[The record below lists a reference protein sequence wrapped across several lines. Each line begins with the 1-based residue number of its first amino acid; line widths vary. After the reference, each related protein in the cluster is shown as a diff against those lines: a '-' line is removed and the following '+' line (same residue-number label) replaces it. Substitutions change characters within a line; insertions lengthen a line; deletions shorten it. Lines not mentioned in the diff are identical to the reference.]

1 MKEERVIYAFNDKV
15 PQLSPQCW
23 VAPSATV
30 VGDILLEED
39 VSVWWGAVMRAEEE
53 RIHIG
58 AGSNVQDNAVL
69 HVDPG
74 FPLLIGRNVTIG
86 HLAMLHGCTVGDGS
100 LIGIGA
106 TVLNGARIGRDC
118 LIGAHAFIAEGKE
131 IPDRSLVLGA
141 PGKVVRTLSDEDV
154 ERMRAPAAVY
164 RERWKSYAKGLR
176 PIAVPGQP

>member
-1 MKEERVIYAFNDKV
+1 MIYALDDKV
-15 PQLSPQCW
+15 PQRAEASW

-30 VGDILLEED
+30 IGDVLLEED
-39 VSVWWGAVMRAEEE
+39 VSIWWGAVLRAEQE

-74 FPLLIGRNVTIG
+74 FPLTLGRNVTVG
-86 HLAMLHGCTVGDGS
+86 HLAMVHGCTVGEGS

-141 PGKVVRTLSDEDV
+141 PGKVIRTLSDEDV
-154 ERMRAPAAVY
+154 ERMHGAAKVY
-164 RERWKSYAKGLR
+164 KERWKAYSKGLR
-176 PIAVPGQP
+176 AV

>member
-1 MKEERVIYAFNDKV
+1 MIYAFDDKV
-15 PQLSPQCW
+15 PQLAPASW

-30 VGDILLEED
+30 VGDVVLED
-39 VSVWWGAVMRAEEE
+39 DASVWWGAVLRAEAE
-53 RIHIG
+53 RILIG

-74 FPLLIGRNVTIG
+74 FPLMLGRNVTVG

-141 PGKVVRTLSDEDV
+141 PGKVVRSLSDADV
-154 ERMRAPAAVY
+154 EGLRAAAVSY
-164 RERWKSYAKGLR
+164 QERWKAYARGLR
-176 PIAVPGQP
+176 PV

>member
-1 MKEERVIYAFNDKV
+1 MIYAFDDKV
-15 PQLSPQCW
+15 PQLATACW

-30 VGDILLEED
+30 IGDVLLEED
-39 VSVWWGAVMRAEEE
+39 VSVWWGAVLRAEEE

-58 AGSNVQDNAVL
+58 TGSNVQDNAVL

-74 FPLLIGRNVTIG
+74 FPLTLGRNVTVG

-118 LIGAHAFIAEGKE
+118 LIGAHAFVAEGKE
-131 IPDRSLVLGA
+131 IPDRSLVLGS

-154 ERMRAPAAVY
+154 ERMRSPAKVY
-164 RERWKSYAKGLR
+164 QERWKAYGKGLR
-176 PIAVPGQP
+176 AL

>member
-1 MKEERVIYAFNDKV
+1 MIYAFNDKA
-15 PQLSPQCW
+15 PQLAQASW

-30 VGDILLEED
+30 IGDVLLEDEA
-39 VSVWWGAVMRAEEE
+39 SVWWGAVLRAEAE

-74 FPLLIGRNVTIG
+74 FPLTLGRDVTVG

-106 TVLNGARIGRDC
+106 TVLNGAVIGRDC
-118 LIGAHAFIAEGKE
+118 LIGAHAFIAEGKVV
-131 IPDRSLVLGA
+131 PDRSLVLGA

-154 ERMRAPAAVY
+154 ERLRAPALIY
-164 RERWKSYAKGLR
+164 QERWKAYTAGLR
-176 PIAVPGQP
+176 PV

>member
-1 MKEERVIYAFNDKV
+1 MIYALDDKV
-15 PQLSPQCW
+15 PQLAAASW

-30 VGDILLEED
+30 IGDVLLEED
-39 VSVWWGAVMRAEEE
+39 ASVWWGAVLRAEAE

-74 FPLLIGRNVTIG
+74 YPLTLGRNVTVG

-141 PGKVVRTLSDEDV
+141 PGKVVRNLSDEDV
-154 ERMRAPAAVY
+154 ERLRGPAAVY
-164 RERWKSYAKGLR
+164 QERWKSYARGLR
-176 PIAVPGQP
+176 AV